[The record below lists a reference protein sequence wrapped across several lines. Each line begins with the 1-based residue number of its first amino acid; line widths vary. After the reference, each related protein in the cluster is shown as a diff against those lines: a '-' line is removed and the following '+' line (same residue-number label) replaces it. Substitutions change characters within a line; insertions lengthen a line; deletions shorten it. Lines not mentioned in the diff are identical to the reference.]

1 MRRVGM
7 RRRVRDAM
15 ESRLERRVNGPRSR
29 RPHRRRRAGRR
40 AKRWPY
46 SLTARV
52 AFQRGRE
59 WKVMSWGRAARAQAR
74 ARRRRSQVTGGR

>member
-7 RRRVRDAM
+7 RKRVREAM
-15 ESRLERRVNGPRSR
+15 ARRLERRATGLRSM
-29 RPHRRRRAGRR
+29 RPQRRRRAGRR

-46 SLTARV
+46 SLTVRV

-59 WKVMSWGRAARAQAR
+59 WKVTMAGRAASAQAR
-74 ARRRRSQVTGGR
+74 ARRRRSQVTR